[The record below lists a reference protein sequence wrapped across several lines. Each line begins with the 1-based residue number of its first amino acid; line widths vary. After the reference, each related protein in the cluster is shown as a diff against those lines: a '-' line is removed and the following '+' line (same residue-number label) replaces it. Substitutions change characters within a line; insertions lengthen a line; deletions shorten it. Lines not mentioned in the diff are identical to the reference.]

1 MSTRLKVGT
10 GRASSCNPQGGSY
23 ELAEGR
29 LAGGVDR
36 RRCTMLEKEKD
47 FTRQRDRLNTER
59 REQPMVEVT
68 KPYEPV
74 RRDH

>member
-1 MSTRLKVGT
+1 VCLKVGT

-23 ELAEGR
+23 ELAEVVSQEEWT
-29 LAGGVDR
+29 AA
-36 RRCTMLEKEKD
+36 RCTMLEKEKD
-47 FTRQRDRLNTER
+47 VTRQRDRLNTER

-68 KPYEPV
+68 KPCEPV

>member
-1 MSTRLKVGT
+1 MSLPKVVSQEEWT
-10 GRASSCNPQGGSY
+10 SA
-23 ELAEGR
+23 
-29 LAGGVDR
+29 
-36 RRCTMLEKEKD
+36 RCTMLEKEKD